1 MEPLQFNVAIMT
13 LHLIFHHKMCK
24 EAVQPTVK
32 GAPDPDLSDR
42 TAVTSSSHD
51 DDDFSHATETF
62 FHTSRIRVSIAV
74 QKHHGTNDCD
84 VHEKSPHLQD
94 FMIPHHSVH
103 VRRPDEEEAAATEA
117 IAEVAAEQPVDSAAA
132 AAAAATT
139 TRRSCL
145 RPETKTSYYD
155 RPKTEK
161 SKRKIHFGDVCVR
174 DYEMI
179 LGDNPCVTYGPPV
192 TIDWD
197 YVEYNPIPVDEYEF
211 QHFPRRSLREMG
223 MNYYRRKNLLALAG
237 HSEEELKMAKKEVNK
252 CKSNRYMTRQ
262 LASYPVFKMEATIES
277 ALRKCRRL
285 LKDDHW
291 KTERYL
297 FVQ

>member
-1 MEPLQFNVAIMT
+1 MT
-13 LHLIFHHKMCK
+13 LHLFHHKKMCK
-24 EAVQPTVK
+24 EAAQPTATVK
-32 GAPDPDLSDR
+32 GAPDPDPSNQ
-42 TAVTSSSHD
+42 TAVTSSSDD
-51 DDDFSHATETF
+51 DDDFPHAKETF
-62 FHTSRIRVSIAV
+62 FHTSLIKDSIAV
-74 QKHHGTNDCD
+74 QKHHGTNDCE
-84 VHEKSPHLQD
+84 VHEENPHLQD

-103 VRRPDEEEAAATEA
+103 VRRPDEEEEAAATEA
-117 IAEVAAEQPVDSAAA
+117 ITEAAAEQPVAA

-139 TRRSCL
+139 RRSSL

-161 SKRKIHFGDVCVR
+161 SKRRIHFGEVFVR

-197 YVEYNPIPVDEYEF
+197 YVEYNPLPVDEYEF
-211 QHFPRRSLREMG
+211 HRPPRRSLREMG
-223 MNYYRRKNLLALAG
+223 LNYYRRKKLLALAG
-237 HSEEELKMAKKEVNK
+237 HSEEELKMAKKEVK
-252 CKSNRYMTRQ
+252 KVKSNRYMTRQ
-262 LASYPVFKMEATIES
+262 LASYPVVKMEATIES

-291 KTERYL
+291 KTERHL

>member
-1 MEPLQFNVAIMT
+1 MT
-13 LHLIFHHKMCK
+13 IHLFHHKQICK
-24 EAVQPTVK
+24 EAAKPTVND
-32 GAPDPDLSDR
+32 APDPDPSNR
-42 TAVTSSSHD
+42 TSITSSSD
-51 DDDFSHATETF
+51 EDDDFPHAKETF
-62 FHTSRIRVSIAV
+62 FHTSRIKDSIAV
-74 QKHHGTNDCD
+74 QKHHGTNDCE
-84 VHEKSPHLQD
+84 VHEENPHLQD

-103 VRRPDEEEAAATEA
+103 VRRLDDEEEDAVTVT
-117 IAEVAAEQPVDSAAA
+117 IAETAAEQPVNAAA
-132 AAAAATT
+132 AAT

-145 RPETKTSYYD
+145 RPETKTSYYN

-161 SKRKIHFGDVCVR
+161 SKRRIHFGDVFVR

-192 TIDWD
+192 TLDWD
-197 YVEYNPIPVDEYEF
+197 YVEFNPLPVDEYEF
-211 QHFPRRSLREMG
+211 HHPPRRTIREMG
-223 MNYYRRKNLLALAG
+223 MNYYRRKELLTLAG
-237 HSEEELKMAKKEVNK
+237 HSEEELKMAKKEVKK

-262 LASYPVFKMEATIES
+262 LASYPVVKMQATIES

-291 KTERYL
+291 KTERHL